1 MPQLHIYRSAAGS
14 GKTYVLVR
22 SYLQLALKLP
32 LYFQRILAVTFTNR
46 ATQEMKQRI
55 LTSLH
60 DIAQGAD
67 SLLAQELSLI
77 NGWDNSELQK
87 RAQTVLSKILHE
99 YDRFSVSTI
108 DSFLQTIIRNF
119 SRELGIQHGFTVE
132 MDQEAIL
139 DYIVDEVINTA
150 NEDKQLHAWLVN
162 FAENK
167 LLAGKSWHFKQALK
181 QLGYE
186 LFTENFGQQER
197 LLVEA
202 INNKHKL
209 TTFLAELE
217 AGRLEFE
224 NNLQKLGKEAIQQ
237 IQVSGLELSNFSYGQ
252 RGIAGYLMGV
262 SEKKSFTPTQRAL
275 TALESIEAWYSKTSP
290 KKLSIA
296 AIVQNSLQD
305 ILKKIITY
313 YQAEHHIYH
322 TTLAI
327 QQFIYAFGIITHLLA
342 SLRDVRAEKNIMLI
356 SDAANLLRQI
366 IAENDTPFVYEK
378 VGSFYNHFLI
388 DEFQDISDF
397 QWQNLKPLIGNGLAT
412 GHMSLLV
419 GDVKQSIYRWRG
431 GKWQLLSS
439 KLEKEFT
446 ATRSLVLEHNW
457 RSKPHIVHFNNT
469 FFTQASKNLVSY
481 LQQEIDQLEDNNSL
495 KQHVNTQLQEIST
508 VYAHAHQQVP
518 PHVQAMQNQG
528 YVEINFLQETDLDG
542 EKASWKEQA
551 KQRLPVLLEDL
562 QKDGFKLQDIALL
575 VRSHAEGRELSQT
588 LLSYQHSEHA
598 KPGYMYS
605 AISAESL
612 YLGQSPWINILISA
626 LRYLEN
632 EIDILAKTELI
643 YLYQV
648 YVCKKEQGI
657 SHELFQQSSMEDGHN
672 LLPTEF
678 ISAFCHLTKLPL
690 YERIVRLIGIFQ
702 LNTTESKPFVHA
714 FQDIVLTY
722 LQKNPAE
729 HYNFLK
735 WWEEKGSKHT
745 LPYMEGEEAI
755 HILTIHQA
763 KGLQY
768 KVVIV
773 PFCAWNLDHNT
784 YKAPII
790 WCSTDKA
797 PFSTFPSLPLRYH
810 KGLQET
816 VYAQAYY
823 EERMQVYL
831 DHFNLLYVA
840 FTRAEDRLYVFTPQA
855 QESNKLATTADLV
868 YQTIGNTTLRCDNQ
882 TDNNKYF
889 LNWEQYWEEDRQKLT
904 IGKPIANN
912 QV

>member
-22 SYLQLALKLP
+22 TYLQLALKSP
-32 LYFQRILAVTFTNR
+32 LYFKRILAVTFTNR

-77 NGWDNSELQK
+77 NGWDKSELQK

-119 SRELGIQHGFTVE
+119 SRELGIQHGFTIE

-262 SEKKSFTPTQRAL
+262 SEKKCFTPTQRAL

-439 KLEKEFT
+439 QLEKEFT
-446 ATRSLVLEHNW
+446 ATKSLVLEHNW
-457 RSKPHIVHFNNT
+457 RSKPHIVNFNNT
-469 FFTQASKNLVSY
+469 FFTQASRHLVRD
-481 LQQEIDQLEDNNSL
+481 LQQEIDQLDDNSL
-495 KQHVNTQLQEIST
+495 KQQLNVQLQEVAT
-508 VYAHAHQQVP
+508 VYTHSYQHIP
-518 PHVQAMQNQG
+518 PHVQATQDQG
-528 YVEINFLQETDLDG
+528 YVEINFLQETDLNG
-542 EKASWKEQA
+542 KKVSWKEQV
-551 KQRLPVLLEDL
+551 KQHLPELLEQL
-562 QKDGFKLQDIALL
+562 QGDGFKLQDIALL
-575 VRSHAEGRELSQT
+575 VRSHAESRELSQT
-588 LLSYQHSEHA
+588 LLHYQYSEHA
-598 KPGYMYS
+598 KPGYTY
-605 AISAESL
+605 AALSAESL
-612 YLGQSPWINILISA
+612 YLGQSPWVNILISA
-626 LRYLEN
+626 LKYLEN
-632 EIDILAKTELI
+632 DTDSLARTELI

-648 YVCKKEQGI
+648 YVRKKEQGI
-657 SHELFQQSSMEDGHN
+657 SHDFFQQTSMEDSSG
-672 LLPTEF
+672 LLPTKF
-678 ISAFCHLTKLPL
+678 IAAFYDLMKLPL
-690 YERIVRLIGIFQ
+690 YERIIRLVDIFE
-702 LNTTESKPFVHA
+702 LITSASKPFIQA
-714 FQDIVLTY
+714 FQDLALSY

-729 HYNFLK
+729 HYNFLQ
-735 WWEEKGSKHT
+735 WWEEKGNKHA
-745 LPYMEGEEAI
+745 LPRMEEQEAI
-755 HILTIHQA
+755 HIMTIHQA
-763 KGLQY
+763 KGLQF

-773 PFCAWNLDHNT
+773 PFCAWNLDHST
-784 YKAPII
+784 YKSPII
-790 WCSTDKA
+790 WCSTAIK
-797 PFSTFPSLPLRYH
+797 PFSAFPSLPLKYH
-810 KGLQET
+810 KGLQDT

-831 DHFNLLYVA
+831 DHLNLLYVA
-840 FTRAEDRLYVFTPQA
+840 FTRAENRLYAFA
-855 QESNKLATTADLV
+855 QRPEKTNLETTAGLV
-868 YQTIGNTTLRCDNQ
+868 YQIVRGNMQQCEDDN
-882 TDNNKYF
+882 NRNKYF
-889 LNWEQYWEEDRQKLT
+889 LNWEKHWNHATEQLV
-904 IGKPIANN
+904 INN
-912 QV
+912 L

>member
-1 MPQLHIYRSAAGS
+1 MSKLYIYRSAAGS
-14 GKTYVLVR
+14 GKTYVLVKA
-22 SYLQLALKLP
+22 YLQLSLRAP

-55 LTSLH
+55 LNSLH
-60 DIAQGAD
+60 DIAQGKE
-67 SLLAQELSLI
+67 SLLNQELNQAS
-77 NGWDNSELQK
+77 GWDSEELQK
-87 RAQTVLSKILHE
+87 RAQAVLSKVLHN
-99 YDRFSVSTI
+99 YDHFSVSTI
-108 DSFLQTIIRNF
+108 DSFLQSIVRNF
-119 SRELGIQHGFTVE
+119 SKELGIQHGFTIE
-132 MDQEAIL
+132 MDQETIL
-139 DYIVDEVINTA
+139 DYIIDDVINTA
-150 NEDKQLHAWLVN
+150 NQDKQLHQWLVN

-197 LLVEA
+197 LLIEA
-202 INNKHKL
+202 TNNKHKL

-217 AGRLEFE
+217 TGRLKFE
-224 NNLQKLGKEAIQQ
+224 NSLQKLGKEAMHQ
-237 IQVSGLELSNFSYGQ
+237 IQISGLEVSDFSYGQ

-262 SEKKSFTPTQRAL
+262 SEKKNFTPTQRAL

-290 KKLSIA
+290 KKLSIVSL
-296 AIVQNSLQD
+296 VQNSLQD
-305 ILKKIITY
+305 ILKKIISY

-322 TTLAI
+322 TTLAV

-342 SLRDVRAEKNIMLI
+342 SLRNLRAEKNIMLI

-378 VGSFYNHFLI
+378 VGSFYNHFLL

-397 QWQNLKPLIGNGLAT
+397 QWQNLKPLISNGLAT

-419 GDVKQSIYRWRG
+419 GDAKQSIYRWRG
-431 GKWQLLSS
+431 SKWQLLST

-446 ATRSLVLEHNW
+446 ATKSLVLEHNW
-457 RSKPHIVHFNNT
+457 RSKPSIVHFNNT
-469 FFTQASKNLVSY
+469 FFTQASKNLASH
-481 LQQEIDQLEDNNSL
+481 LQQEINQLEDNSTL
-495 KQHVNTQLQEIST
+495 KQQLSVHLQAISS
-508 VYAHAHQQVP
+508 VYAHAYQHIP
-518 PHVQAMQNQG
+518 APVQSSQDQG
-528 YVEINFLQETDLDG
+528 YVEVNFLCEADLQE
-542 EKASWKEQA
+542 EKSSWKEQI
-551 KQRLPVLLEDL
+551 KQRLPALLEEL
-562 QKDGFKLQDIALL
+562 QKDGFRLQDIALL
-575 VRSHAEGRELSQT
+575 VRSHAEGRELSQS

-598 KPGYMYS
+598 KPGYKYS

-612 YLGQSPWINILISA
+612 YLGQSPWINIIISA
-626 LRYLEN
+626 LKYLEN
-632 EIDILAKTELI
+632 EIDILARTELV
-643 YLYQV
+643 YLYQI
-648 YVCKKEQGI
+648 YVCKKEQGV
-657 SHELFQQSSMEDGHN
+657 SHELFQQNRVGDDHN

-678 ISAFCHLTKLPL
+678 ISEFYRLTKLPL
-690 YERIVRLIGIFQ
+690 YERIVKLVSIFQ
-702 LNTTESKPFVHA
+702 LNTTASKPFIYT

-722 LQKNPAE
+722 LQQNPAE

-735 WWEEKGSKHT
+735 WWEEKGNKHA
-745 LPYMEGEEAI
+745 LPHMEGEDAI
-755 HILTIHQA
+755 HIMTIHQA
-763 KGLQY
+763 KGLQF

-784 YKAPII
+784 YKPPII

-840 FTRAEDRLYVFTPQA
+840 LTRAEERLYIFA
-855 QESNKLATTADLV
+855 QQPEKAKLDTTADLL
-868 YQTIGNTTLRCDNQ
+868 YQTISGPPLKFNDKE
-882 TDNNKYF
+882 DSNKYF
-889 LNWEQYWEEDRQKLT
+889 LKWEHYWQEDNQKLV
-904 IGKPIANN
+904 IGNPITSN
-912 QV
+912 QQQ

>member
-1 MPQLHIYRSAAGS
+1 MPQLYIYRSAAGS

-22 SYLQLALKLP
+22 SYLQLALKAP

-46 ATQEMKQRI
+46 ATQEMKERI

-60 DIAQGAD
+60 SIAQGTESA
-67 SLLAQELSLI
+67 LTQELSLI
-77 NGWDNSELQK
+77 HGWDNNELQK
-87 RAQTVLSKILHE
+87 RAQTVLFRILHE

-119 SRELGIQHGFTVE
+119 SRELGIQHGFNIE

-139 DYIVDEVINTA
+139 DDIVDKVISKA
-150 NEDKQLHAWLVN
+150 NEDKQLHTWLVN

-167 LLAGKSWHFKQALK
+167 LLAGKAWHFKQALK

-202 INNKHKL
+202 ISDKHKL

-217 AGRLEFE
+217 ANKIEFE
-224 NNLQKLGKEAIQQ
+224 NYLQKLGKAAIQQ
-237 IQVSGLELSNFSYGQ
+237 IRLSGLELSDFSYGQ
-252 RGIAGYLMGV
+252 RGVAGYLVEV
-262 SEKKSFTPTQRAL
+262 SKKNGFTPTQRAL
-275 TALESIEAWYSKTSP
+275 TALQSIEAWYSKTSA
-290 KKLSIA
+290 KKASIA
-296 AIVQNSLQD
+296 ALVQSGLQD
-305 ILKKIITY
+305 ILKQIITY
-313 YQAEHHIYH
+313 YQANHLTYY

-342 SLRDVRAEKNIMLI
+342 SLRDIRSDKNIMLI

-366 IAENDTPFVYEK
+366 IDENDTPFVYEK

-397 QWQNLKPLIGNGLAT
+397 QWQNLKPLVGNGLAT

-446 ATRSLVLEHNW
+446 ATKSLVLENNW
-457 RSKPHIVHFNNT
+457 RSKPCIIHFNNT
-469 FFTQASKNLVSY
+469 FFTQASKNLINY
-481 LQQEIDQLEDNNSL
+481 LQQEVEQLKDNNTL
-495 KQHVNTQLQEIST
+495 KKHLNTQLKELST
-508 VYAHAHQQVP
+508 IYAHAYQQIP
-518 PHVQAMQNQG
+518 FYVQAKQDQG
-528 YVEINFLQETDLDG
+528 YVEVNFLQEIDLNG
-542 EKASWKEQA
+542 EKKSWKEQV
-551 KQRLPVLLEDL
+551 KQRLPILLEDL
-562 QKDGFKLQDIALL
+562 QRDGFKLHDIALL
-575 VRSHAEGRELSQT
+575 VRSHSEGRELSQS
-588 LLSYQHSEHA
+588 LLGYQHSEYA
-598 KPGYMYS
+598 KPGYRYA

-612 YLGQSPWINILISA
+612 YLGQSPWVNMLISA

-632 EIDILAKTELI
+632 KLDMLAKTELI

-648 YVCKKEQGI
+648 YVCKKGQGI
-657 SHELFQQSSMEDGHN
+657 SHDYFQQENTEDEHR

-678 ISAFCHLTKLPL
+678 ISEFYHLAKLPL
-690 YERIVRLIGIFQ
+690 YERVTRLINILQ
-702 LNTTESKPFVHA
+702 LNEVASKIFIHT
-714 FQDIVLTY
+714 FQDLVLMY
-722 LQKNPAE
+722 LKQNPTQ
-729 HYNFLK
+729 HYNFLQ

-773 PFCAWNLDHNT
+773 PFCDWNLDHSAH
-784 YKAPII
+784 KAPII
-790 WCSTDKA
+790 WCSTDKV
-797 PFSTFPSLPLRYH
+797 PFSTFPSLPVKYR

-816 VYAQAYY
+816 VYAQTYY
-823 EERMQVYL
+823 EEHMQVYL

-840 FTRAEDRLYVFTPQA
+840 FTRAEDRLYVFTHQA
-855 QESNKLATTADLV
+855 ESNKLTTTSDLL
-868 YQTIGNTTLRCDNQ
+868 YQTIATTPLQSDDQ
-882 TDNNKYF
+882 TDSNKYF
-889 LNWEQYWEEDRQKLT
+889 LNWKQYWEENNQKLT
-904 IGKPIANN
+904 IGKLKASN